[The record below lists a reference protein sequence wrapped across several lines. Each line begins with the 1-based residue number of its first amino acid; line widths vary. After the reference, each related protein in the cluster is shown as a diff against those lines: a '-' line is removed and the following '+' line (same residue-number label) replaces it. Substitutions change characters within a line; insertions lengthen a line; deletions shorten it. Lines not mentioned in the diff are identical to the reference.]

1 MSTQLIYREQII
13 FLAQKICLTGCMS
26 LYTHGL
32 VFPLQVE
39 IDSLIQCREQA
50 GQLLKGKNMLPTGY
64 VLKSHLIARTKSVK
78 RKAVEVDVEDDLY
91 DGIKRLYND
100 DPPSMVKSLS
110 CGSELGQEVDNSA
123 GSYNHV
129 QPVSAN

>member
-1 MSTQLIYREQII
+1 MGILQVLRLE
-13 FLAQKICLTGCMS
+13 FQKFRILKILNFHPCAC
-26 LYTHGL
+26 

-64 VLKSHLIARTKSVK
+64 VLKSHLVARTKSVK

-100 DPPSMVKSLS
+100 DPPSMVKSMS